1 MLVKLHK
8 NSHMDLY
15 IKQLRTS
22 FVPDGA
28 NANLWF
34 VHVFF
39 RHARRVE
46 HGLGSPTDLGLG

>member
-1 MLVKLHK
+1 MLVKLRRIVTYVY
-8 NSHMDLY
+8 N
-15 IKQLRTS
+15 KQLRTS